1 MKQLDFFDEEMMR
14 PMTHEE
20 EFEWRCIKQQNEARR
35 QWLEKQEAKQDAV
48 NSPSHYKQ
56 GGIECIDAIAA
67 SMSHL
72 EFLGYLKGNCQ
83 KYIWRYKHK
92 GNEKQD
98 LAKAKWYLERLESE
112 VGNSNIEC

>member
-1 MKQLDFFDEEMMR
+1 MRQIDMYDDETFR

-20 EFEWRCIKQQNEARR
+20 EFEWQCIAQQNEARR
-35 QWLEKQEAKQDAV
+35 KWQEKQKQDAV

-56 GGIECIDAIAA
+56 GDIECIDAIKA

-98 LAKAKWYLERLESE
+98 LAKARWYLERLEKE
-112 VGNSNIEC
+112 IGQ